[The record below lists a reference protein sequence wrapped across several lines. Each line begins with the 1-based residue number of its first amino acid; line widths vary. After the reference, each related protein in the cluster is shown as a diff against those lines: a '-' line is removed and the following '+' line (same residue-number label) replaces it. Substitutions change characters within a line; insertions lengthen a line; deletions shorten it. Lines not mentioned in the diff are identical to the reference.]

1 MSGSSLPYRLR
12 PNKAVDR
19 ELFLSLL
26 TRLAPK
32 LRLEKY
38 HYVSLGGPFLED
50 FRLVHSRIGIG
61 RKKNRRTVGKL
72 TCIESEPEV
81 SKRQRFNRPVA
92 AIKCVHSTLEK
103 FLDQTTFTTPA
114 IIWFDYTAPK
124 GIASQIQRFAA
135 TVGTVPVGSVLRVTL
150 NGNPTSLGSGGE
162 EPSGKDLSV
171 EVDGDVSADR
181 AQKPTKAEWRFEQFK
196 QRLGTLVP
204 AGLTA
209 DAMTHKKYGPTLLQ
223 VLKLAVEKQ
232 ALSFTDRQIVWALA
246 THYADDQPM
255 VTAALIVVPREDTVT
270 EKLVEGWE
278 FYSTPDEPHR
288 IELPALSSLERLTME
303 SNSNAHKKLGF
314 DLAKVI
320 ESKLGVDPVDV
331 FKKFYRLYPHFSR
344 VEL

>member
-26 TRLAPK
+26 MRLTPK
-32 LRLEKY
+32 LGLEKC

-61 RKKNRRTVGKL
+61 RRRNRRIVGKL
-72 TCIESEPEV
+72 TCIESELEV
-81 SKRQRFNRPVA
+81 HKRQRFNRPVA
-92 AIKCVHSTLEK
+92 AIKCVHSTLEN

-114 IIWFDYTAPK
+114 IIWFDYTAPN

-135 TVGTVPVGSVLRVTL
+135 TVETVPVGSVLRVTL
-150 NGNPTSLGSGGE
+150 NGNPTSLGGGGQ

-171 EVDGDVSADR
+171 QVDGDVSTDR

-196 QRLGTLVP
+196 QRLGSLVP
-204 AGLTA
+204 AGLAA
-209 DAMTHKKYGPTLLQ
+209 DAMTHKLYGPTLLQ

-255 VTAALIVVPREDTVT
+255 VTAALVVAPPNDTLIA
-270 EKLVEGWE
+270 KLIAGWE
-278 FYSTPDEPHR
+278 FHSTPDEPHR

-303 SNSNAHKKLGF
+303 SSRNAQRRLGF
-314 DLAKVI
+314 DLAKVV

>member
-1 MSGSSLPYRLR
+1 M
-12 PNKAVDR
+12 
-19 ELFLSLL
+19 
-26 TRLAPK
+26 
-32 LRLEKY
+32 
-38 HYVSLGGPFLED
+38 
-50 FRLVHSRIGIG
+50 HSRIGIG
-61 RKKNRRTVGKL
+61 RKKNRRTVGRL
-72 TCIESEPEV
+72 TCIETELEV
-81 SKRQRFNRPVA
+81 HKRQRFNRPVA

-150 NGNPTSLGSGGE
+150 NANPTSLGSGGE

-171 EVDGDVSADR
+171 EVDGEVSADR
-181 AQKPTKAEWRFEQFK
+181 AQKPTKAEWRLEQFK

-209 DAMTHKKYGPTLLQ
+209 DGMTHKKYGPSLLQ

-232 ALSFTDRQIVWALA
+232 ALSFTDRQIVWGLA

-270 EKLVEGWE
+270 EKLVKGWE
-278 FYSTPDEPHR
+278 FYSTPDGHQSSFPRCLLWNGSRWSGTTMRTKSSGSTSRRSSSRSWVSTPSTCSRNSTGCTRTSAGGAVKRWRATRDDDHR
-288 IELPALSSLERLTME
+288 IERTGMARQGGDVARPARRS
-303 SNSNAHKKLGF
+303 A
-314 DLAKVI
+314 
-320 ESKLGVDPVDV
+320 
-331 FKKFYRLYPHFSR
+331 
-344 VEL
+344 

>member
-1 MSGSSLPYRLR
+1 MSGSSVPYRLR

-26 TRLAPK
+26 MRLAPK
-32 LRLEKY
+32 LGLEKY

-61 RKKNRRTVGKL
+61 RKKNRRKIGKL
-72 TCIESEPEV
+72 TCVESELEV
-81 SKRQRFNRPVA
+81 HKRQRFNRPVA
-92 AIKCVHSTLEK
+92 AIKCVHSTLEM

-124 GIASQIQRFAA
+124 QVASQIQRFAA
-135 TVGTVPVGSVLRVTL
+135 TIGTVPCGSVLRITL
-150 NGNPTSLGSGGE
+150 NANPTSLGSGCE

-171 EVDGDVSADR
+171 EVDGDVSVDR
-181 AQKPTKAEWRFEQFK
+181 AQKPTKAEWRFEKFK
-196 QRLGTLVP
+196 GRLGPLVP
-204 AGLTA
+204 AGLPA
-209 DAMTHKKYGPTLLQ
+209 DAMTHKNYGPTLLQ

-232 ALSFTDRQIVWALA
+232 ALSFSDRKIVWALA
-246 THYADDQPM
+246 THYADEQPM
-255 VTAALIVVPREDTVT
+255 VTAALVVIPHEDRAT
-270 EKLVEGWE
+270 EKLVERWE
-278 FYSTPDEPHR
+278 FYSTPDDPQR

-303 SNSNAHKKLGF
+303 SNNDSRKLGF

-320 ESKLGVDPVDV
+320 ESRLGVDPFDV

>member
-26 TRLAPK
+26 MRLATK
-32 LRLEKY
+32 LGLEKY
-38 HYVSLGGPFLED
+38 HYVGLGGPFLED

-61 RKKNRRTVGKL
+61 RKRSGRTVGKL
-72 TCIESEPEV
+72 TCVESEPEV
-81 SKRQRFNRPVA
+81 HKRQRFNRPVA
-92 AIKCVHSTLEK
+92 SIKCVHSTLEK
-103 FLDQTTFTTPA
+103 FLDQTTFTSPA

-135 TVGTVPVGSVLRVTL
+135 TVGTVPIGSVLRITL
-150 NGNPTSLGSGGE
+150 NANPGE
-162 EPSGKDLSV
+162 GQDGEPSGKDLSV
-171 EVDGDVSADR
+171 EIDGDVSADR
-181 AQKPTKAEWRFEQFK
+181 AQKPTKAEWRFPRFNE
-196 QRLGTLVP
+196 RLGTLVP
-204 AGLTA
+204 SGLTA
-209 DAMTHKKYGPTLLQ
+209 DAMTLKKYGPTLLQ

-232 ALSFTDRQIVWALA
+232 ALSFNDRRIVWALA
-246 THYADDQPM
+246 THYADGQAM
-255 VTAALIVVPREDTVT
+255 VTAALVVCAGDDVAT
-270 EKLVEGWE
+270 EKLIKGWE
-278 FYSTPDEPHR
+278 FYATPDEPHR

-303 SNSNAHKKLGF
+303 SNTNAKRKLGF